1 MRKLIFILT
10 ITILYTGG
18 CLSSGTGSYQANYNF
33 GKIDKIAIVAVE
45 GQIQNKDAKAQLADV
60 FIMEL
65 LNKGYAPIPLNQ
77 VEARVRE
84 EAESSKISVPQQD
97 AYTRIGQILKVPA
110 VLVIKV
116 PYINDEIFITAQ
128 LIDTQD
134 GGVLWMNQASG
145 DIADRGREI
154 STSNNY
160 GRNRE
165 DYLMDPLLMYQEP
178 QKPIQS
184 QELPENSA
192 GKMFNPMELQ
202 KTRLIVSK
210 VCSSLPACG
219 TPATSTAIFAPKTKT
234 KTRTTSDW

>member
-1 MRKLIFILT
+1 MRKLIFILI

-45 GQIQNKDAKAQLADV
+45 GQIQNKDAKTQLADV

-65 LNKGYAPIPLNQ
+65 LNKGYAPIPLTQ

-84 EAESSKISVPQQD
+84 EAVSNKVSVPQQD
-97 AYTRIGQILKVPA
+97 AYTRIGQMLKVPA

-116 PYINDEIFITAQ
+116 PYIDDEIFITAQ

-145 DIADRGREI
+145 EIAERVRE
-154 STSNNY
+154 TSNNS

-219 TPATSTAIFAPKTKT
+219 TPATSTVISAPKTKT
-234 KTRTTSDW
+234 KTKTTSDW